1 MKPSGWRIENRLSE
15 TRPGIGSRVPKGK
28 TRTWVRRWMGFSRVL
43 SRCLVPSSMDL
54 VKFTK
59 MSCGTSRKM
68 WMSLRTMSCL
78 PCSAMVAAGVCR
90 AEGSAAAFAQKT
102 LTKKRP
108 QTDAHVDDAWKPR
121 NRDCQRRLFVN
132 GRFWKPTSTRV
143 VPPAAA
149 VRTAR
154 VRTESRAAVGY
165 RGRLRGRAPRSSLPP
180 RPRRGPRTASH
191 IRPSARKA
199 SFRVPNLERDA
210 R

>member
-1 MKPSGWRIENRLSE
+1 MAYRKPALGDASGDRLSGPE
-15 TRPGIGSRVPKGK
+15 RK

-43 SRCLVPSSMDL
+43 SRCLVPCSMDL

-59 MSCGTSRKM
+59 MSCGTSRKT

-78 PCSAMVAAGVCR
+78 PCSAMVAAGVCC
-90 AEGSAAAFAQKT
+90 AEGSAAAFARKPDEKAQKACRRHEAT
-102 LTKKRP
+102 QTQSDRDTTGQTMIVQRSFLKTNIDASRP
-108 QTDAHVDDAWKPR
+108 PR
-121 NRDCQRRLFVN
+121 GGSANRAR
-132 GRFWKPTSTRV
+132 TRV
-143 VPPAAA
+143 
-149 VRTAR
+149 R
-154 VRTESRAAVGY
+154 RTESCAAVGY
-165 RGRLRGRAPRSSLPP
+165 RGRLRGCAPRSSLPP